1 MKHSIRGVFLIIL
14 TGLLWLPGRSAAT
27 EPLPTSAG
35 PLFCGAPEYF
45 FGWVDNR
52 SSVYHVFVLENR
64 TNQPLAVRLVEPS
77 SGESGEAVVQNLVL
91 PPGAKHPASLAFSP
105 RAQKG
110 EVTRDFL
117 VELPDYPGQTL
128 TLRFRGEARQAIQ
141 LDPELVAFGTIP
153 VDAAVTQHVVLTFH
167 TSWPLQVDRAT
178 SLSPHF
184 RAEVKRNE
192 AGPGYR
198 INVSTAPPLP
208 AGELSGTVQVLTDDP
223 VQPILNLS
231 VTADAQLPL
240 RVEPAELV
248 FPADGVSAEPLQVT
262 IISEG
267 RPFLIKEVV
276 APPPWEA
283 KWTQPGASA
292 GVITLTLPPDSPPPE
307 PAVLRIRTDVAV
319 QPEILVLLRR
329 SGE

>member
-1 MKHSIRGVFLIIL
+1 MKTIGLSLWIL
-14 TGLLWLPGRSAAT
+14 LLVVWAAPDA
-27 EPLPTSAG
+27 ESLPTSAG
-35 PLFCGAPEYF
+35 PLFCGAPEYY

-52 SSVYHVFVLENR
+52 STVYHVFILENR
-64 TNQPLAVRLVEPS
+64 TNQPLAVRLVAS
-77 SGESGEAVVQNLVL
+77 SPGEANAPGAADLVL
-91 PPGAKHPASLAFSP
+91 SPGAKYQASLAFSP
-105 RAQKG
+105 REQKG

-117 VELPDYPGQTL
+117 VELPDYPGQFL

-141 LDPELVAFGTIP
+141 LDPERVAFGTIP
-153 VDAAVTQHVVLTFH
+153 VDGAVTQQVVLTFH
-167 TSWPLQVDRAT
+167 TSWPLRVDRAT

-184 RAEVKRNE
+184 QAEAGRNE

-198 INVSTAPPLP
+198 IAVSTVPPLP
-208 AGELSGTVQVLTDDP
+208 AGELNGTVQVLTDDP
-223 VQPILNLS
+223 LQPIVNLS
-231 VTADAQLPL
+231 VTAEAQFPL
-240 RVEPAELV
+240 RAEPAELL
-248 FPADGVSAEPLQVT
+248 FPADGAPAEPLQVT

-307 PAVLRIRTDVAV
+307 PAVLHIRTDVAV